1 MATVKL
7 TADRVLAW
15 RLRRHL
21 LHRPTGTGVDA
32 DPDGVSVVARLCGV
46 QAQVASAA
54 AQAVAARQAHPA
66 PGTVTAA
73 LADRRLLRTWAMRG
87 TLHLLTTADA
97 PAYLSLLAAA
107 RTWEKGAWQRTFVTV
122 RQLDAIAEATYA
134 ALDGRILTREELA
147 AEIVERTGDAGLA
160 DPLASGWGAVLKPLA
175 WQGLLINGPTRTTER
190 DGGPTRTTDPVN
202 GPTRTVEPASG
213 RGRAGRVTFTRPDTY
228 LPDWSGLPDPAV
240 AATTVVPAYLGA
252 YGPATPETFDA
263 WLCRGATRKA
273 TLRSWFA
280 ELVSTGELVT
290 VAVDGEPAY
299 ARAADVDDIATAV
312 PVDGVRLLPAF
323 DQWILGPGTKDTM
336 IIPAGRR
343 SSVSLAA
350 GWIAPTVVHQGRV
363 VGTWTP
369 RDGVPEVTLW
379 PESPPVPA
387 EQIEAEVARLQTYL
401 GKDDDDA

>member
-15 RLRRHL
+15 RFRQHL
-21 LHRPTGTGVDA
+21 LHRPAGTGA
-32 DPDGVSVVARLCGV
+32 DPQPDVTTVVARLCGV
-46 QAQVASAA
+46 QAQVSSAA
-54 AQAVAARQAHPA
+54 AQAVAARQADPV

-87 TLHLLTTADA
+87 TLHLLTVGEA
-97 PAYLSLLAAA
+97 PALLSLLAAA
-107 RTWEKGAWQRTFVTV
+107 RTWEKGSWQRSFVTL
-122 RQLDAIAEATYA
+122 RQLDAITEAAYA
-134 ALDGRILTREELA
+134 ALDGRVLTREELT
-147 AEIVERTGDAGLA
+147 AEIVERTGDAALA
-160 DPLASGWGAVLKPLA
+160 GQLSSAWGAVLKPLA
-175 WQGLLINGPTRTTER
+175 WQGLL
-190 DGGPTRTTDPVN
+190 VN
-202 GPTRTVEPASG
+202 GPSRTTGQDTGQPGPAGPG
-213 RGRAGRVTFTRPDTY
+213 RGGAVTFTRPDTH
-228 LPDWSGLPDPAV
+228 LPDWPGLPDPAV
-240 AATTVVPAYLGA
+240 AARTVVPAYLGA

-263 WLCRGATRKA
+263 WPCRGATRKA

-290 VAVDGEPAY
+290 VEVDGGPAY
-299 ARAADVDDIATAV
+299 ARAADVDDLATAV

-336 IIPAGRR
+336 IIPPGRR

-350 GWIAPTVVHQGRV
+350 GWIAATVVHHGRV
-363 VGTWTP
+363 VGTWKP

-387 EQIEAEVARLQTYL
+387 DQIEAEVTRLQTYL